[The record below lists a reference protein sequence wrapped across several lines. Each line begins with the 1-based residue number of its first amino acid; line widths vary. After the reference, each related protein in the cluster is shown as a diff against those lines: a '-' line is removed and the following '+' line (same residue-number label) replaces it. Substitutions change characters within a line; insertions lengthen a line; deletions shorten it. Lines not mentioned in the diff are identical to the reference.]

1 VITHEFSSEDEI
13 QLDISTGPITR
24 DEVNQSAISKK
35 RQSSG
40 NQWHTTRL
48 IKAGGETTVTTIC
61 VTEFGIQR

>member
-35 RQSSG
+35 TAKQRESMAY
-40 NQWHTTRL
+40 NQTDKSR
-48 IKAGGETTVTTIC
+48 
-61 VTEFGIQR
+61 